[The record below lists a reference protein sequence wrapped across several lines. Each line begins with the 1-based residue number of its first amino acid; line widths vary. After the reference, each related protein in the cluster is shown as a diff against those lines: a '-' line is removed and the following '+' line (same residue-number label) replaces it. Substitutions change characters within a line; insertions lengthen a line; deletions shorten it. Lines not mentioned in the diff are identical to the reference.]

1 MNDKEKRIQDLL
13 ASPSYAIAFEDEAF
27 LTREN
32 LRGTRLQLEYNKT
45 EMMLGEANIQNTI
58 VMFGSARTQP
68 DHPVYQAAYEISY
81 KISLLCTDNTVLCS
95 GGGPGIMQAVNH
107 GAFDAGKKSIGLNI
121 EIPHEQE
128 PNQYISP
135 ELCFNFHY
143 FAIRKMHFLRRAKVL
158 IAFPGG
164 FGTMDELF
172 ETLTLIQTKKI
183 SPLPIILFDKKW
195 WESIINFQGLVDSK
209 TISKSDLELFDFVQT
224 VEEAVDIIKQKASC
238 CLHL

>member
-1 MNDKEKRIQDLL
+1 MNDKQKRVQALL
-13 ASPSYAIAFEDEAF
+13 ASPSYHIAFKDKDF

-32 LRGTRLQLEYNKT
+32 LRGTRLQLEYNKA
-45 EMMLGEANIQNTI
+45 EMMLNEADIQNTI
-58 VMFGSARTQP
+58 VMFGSARTKP
-68 DHPVYQAAYEISY
+68 ESPTYQAAYEIAHKVS
-81 KISLLCTDNTVLCS
+81 SLCTNNTVLCS

-135 ELCFNFHY
+135 DLCFNFHY
-143 FAIRKMHFLRRAKVL
+143 FAIRKMHFLRRAKAL

-183 SPLPIILFDKKW
+183 NPLPIILFDQKW
-195 WESIINFQGLVDSK
+195 WENIINFQGLVEAK
-209 TISKSDLELFDFVQT
+209 TISASDLKLFNFAQT
-224 VEEAVDIIKQKASC
+224 VDEALNIIKQKAQC
-238 CLHL
+238 CLPV